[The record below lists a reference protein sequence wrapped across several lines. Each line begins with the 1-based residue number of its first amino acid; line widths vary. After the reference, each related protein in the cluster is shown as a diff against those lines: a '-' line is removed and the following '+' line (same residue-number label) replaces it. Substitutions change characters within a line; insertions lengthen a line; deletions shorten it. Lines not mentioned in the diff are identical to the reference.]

1 MKKLTPYLLTA
12 LLLTL
17 AFPGPAS
24 AQHPPEGAA
33 ELVLRIDGLTS
44 TERDALTR
52 ALPAD
57 GSVRLVYACVPAGI
71 LILEAGDNNGTRAT
85 VREKV
90 MPLATS
96 RIAASRIAEPAID
109 RAQAEAQCASLRSGH

>member
-24 AQHPPEGAA
+24 AQQPTGEAA
-33 ELVLRIDGLTS
+33 ELVLRVNGLTS
-44 TERDALTR
+44 AERDALTR

-71 LILEAGDNNGTRAT
+71 LILDAPHQGSRAA
-85 VREKV
+85 VREQV
-90 MPLATS
+90 MPLATK
-96 RIAASRIAEPAID
+96 RIATNRITEPAMD
-109 RAQAEAQCASLRSGH
+109 RTQAEAQCASLRGGH

>member
-1 MKKLTPYLLTA
+1 MRKATPYLLAA
-12 LLLTL
+12 LFLHMTL
-17 AFPGPAS
+17 PGPAS
-24 AQHPPEGAA
+24 AQQPTGEAA
-33 ELVLRIDGLTS
+33 ELVLRVNGLTS
-44 TERDALTR
+44 AERDALTR

-71 LILEAGDNNGTRAT
+71 LILEAADNNGTRAT

-109 RAQAEAQCASLRSGH
+109 RAQAEAQCASLRSDH